1 MYYSIADE
9 KNQHQN
15 TILYYMIQF
24 QVKTLKYIT
33 EYRFTYQTV

>member
-15 TILYYMIQF
+15 IILCYTIQF
-24 QVKTLKYIT
+24 QVETLKYIT
-33 EYRFTYQTV
+33 EYRFTY